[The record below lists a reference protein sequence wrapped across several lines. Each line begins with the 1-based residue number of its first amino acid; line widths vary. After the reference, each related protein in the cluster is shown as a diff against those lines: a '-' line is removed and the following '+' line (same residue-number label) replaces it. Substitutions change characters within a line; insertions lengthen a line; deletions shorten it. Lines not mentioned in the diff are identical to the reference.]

1 MTEQDNAT
9 VNLREGKQEKFK
21 TTIIDANNDDSTL
34 RVLVTGASG
43 FIGSRLVSRLTSS
56 SIISS
61 ISNPHFLSA
70 HQHNDGGNN
79 KPTAKRRRQIIC
91 MTRDPKLLEDKID
104 NIKEK
109 VEIVEADVMIYQQ
122 LVEAL
127 YGIDVAFYLIHS
139 MEGSSSKEWKKFA
152 QKDRKAAENFARA
165 ATECGVKR
173 IIYLGGLV
181 HDQDTRYQDLSEHMR
196 SRIEVGK
203 ILKISS
209 SSKVTI
215 LRAAVILGHGGG
227 SFQMLKYLVERLPI
241 MVCPKW
247 VLTKSQPIAVDD
259 VVTYLVK
266 AMESKD
272 TENKTLDIGGPDILT
287 YVNMMKRYAKII
299 NNRPLKIL
307 IIPFLTPRL
316 SSYWVDLVT
325 PVKASLA
332 RPLIDSLKYEAIVKD
347 DSIKKIIPIKLKTFE
362 EAIIAAKQEEE
373 EEKEEEERI
382 AEQPK
387 ITKTE
392 QIERKER
399 TSHWLNNKILIASLF
414 LMAAVGSTY
423 YIFNTRPEI
432 FGFQLLAL
440 ATLWYLAIVI
450 ALYFVSKGARLGA
463 MISGVVGWVSLAF
476 WIIDS
481 LYTFMGQSVIS
492 TTTNPNYLMT
502 LRNIVGPI
510 IAAMVVAASH
520 NVFHKI
526 RIHSL

>member
-1 MTEQDNAT
+1 
-9 VNLREGKQEKFK
+9 
-21 TTIIDANNDDSTL
+21 
-34 RVLVTGASG
+34 
-43 FIGSRLVSRLTSS
+43 
-56 SIISS
+56 
-61 ISNPHFLSA
+61 
-70 HQHNDGGNN
+70 
-79 KPTAKRRRQIIC
+79 
-91 MTRDPKLLEDKID
+91 
-104 NIKEK
+104 
-109 VEIVEADVMIYQQ
+109 MIYQQ
-122 LVEAL
+122 SVEAL

-139 MEGSSSKEWKKFA
+139 MEGFPQKNGRNLHKKIE
-152 QKDRKAAENFARA
+152 KAAENFARA

-181 HDQDTRYQDLSEHMR
+181 HDQDTRYQNLSEHMR

-362 EAIIAAKQEEE
+362 EAI
-373 EEKEEEERI
+373 
-382 AEQPK
+382 
-387 ITKTE
+387 
-392 QIERKER
+392 
-399 TSHWLNNKILIASLF
+399 
-414 LMAAVGSTY
+414 
-423 YIFNTRPEI
+423 
-432 FGFQLLAL
+432 LA
-440 ATLWYLAIVI
+440 
-450 ALYFVSKGARLGA
+450 
-463 MISGVVGWVSLAF
+463 
-476 WIIDS
+476 D
-481 LYTFMGQSVIS
+481 
-492 TTTNPNYLMT
+492 
-502 LRNIVGPI
+502 
-510 IAAMVVAASH
+510 
-520 NVFHKI
+520 
-526 RIHSL
+526 